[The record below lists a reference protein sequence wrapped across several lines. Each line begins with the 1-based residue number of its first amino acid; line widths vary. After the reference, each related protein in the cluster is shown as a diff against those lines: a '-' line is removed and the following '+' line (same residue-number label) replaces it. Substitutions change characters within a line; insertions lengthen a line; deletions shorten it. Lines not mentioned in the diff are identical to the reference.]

1 MKISLCGSVIR
12 LDGALHVAML
22 EVTRESDGAVIK
34 VVHETGRESEEDF
47 TLTNRSR
54 VEGAPLSS
62 GRGFELP
69 GVPEKYLE
77 IFPLLREI
85 DVRNPPLGYWSSS
98 TAPGGL
104 FSFESGQRY
113 GVFILSE
120 TLSEM
125 TVVAD

>member
-1 MKISLCGSVIR
+1 
-12 LDGALHVAML
+12 ML

-47 TLTNRSR
+47 TLTNMSR

-69 GVPEKYLE
+69 GIPGRYLKV
-77 IFPLLREI
+77 FPLLREI
-85 DVRNPPLGYWSSS
+85 DVRNPPPGYWTSS
-98 TAPGGL
+98 TATEGP
-104 FSFESGQRY
+104 FSFETGHRY

-120 TLSEM
+120 TFSEM